1 MNTKAVI
8 ESRLARL
15 RTVMATSKSAR
26 ALNTERTYVTHIRQ
40 FLWFCAYCPEVK
52 TAPAEELAR
61 LYVESK
67 ARHWAVATVNQ
78 FRNALVYYYKH
89 VVEKPLGDLGQW
101 AEAKRPKRLP
111 VWLPDADMRTLL
123 GCMKGPARL
132 MAEIAYGSGLRS
144 HELASLRWKDI
155 DFTQNQIIV
164 RQGKGAKDRVTFL
177 PQVCIPALL
186 EHRERMRALWESD
199 RRQGR
204 AAVEVP
210 SSKFNGHDWAWFW
223 VWAAHSESTDPRTRI
238 VRRHHIHRSTLGKAI
253 AEAVKLWGKD
263 QRVTVHSLRHS
274 FATEM
279 LMSGM
284 PIHELKELMG
294 HAHIDTTEIYLHCLP
309 RLTTRRG
316 SPMDRQTA
324 TPNVLPFPAQSQA
337 ASSARIWSD
346 TPGRAR
352 A

>member
-1 MNTKAVI
+1 MNTKEVI

-15 RTVMATSKSAR
+15 RVVMATSKSAR
-26 ALNTERTYVTHIRQ
+26 ALNTERTYVSHIRA

-52 TAPAEELAR
+52 TAAPEDLAR

-89 VVEKPLGDLGQW
+89 VLEKPLGDLGQW

-111 VWLPDADMRTLL
+111 VWLPDAEMRALL
-123 GCMKGPARL
+123 ACMKGTSRL
-132 MAEIAYGSGLRS
+132 MAELAYGSGLRS

-177 PQVCIPALL
+177 PQACVPALL
-186 EHRERMRALWESD
+186 DHRESMRAMWESD
-199 RRQGR
+199 RREGR
-204 AAVEVP
+204 AGVEVP
-210 SSKFNGHDWAWFW
+210 SSKFNGQEWPWFW

-238 VRRHHIHRSTLGKAI
+238 VRRHHVHRSTLGKAI
-253 AEAVKLWGKD
+253 AEAVRLWGKD

-316 SPMDRQTA
+316 SPMDRQPS
-324 TPNVLPFPAQSQA
+324 TPNVVPFPVQSQA
-337 ASSARIWSD
+337 ASSALMSSL

>member
-1 MNTKAVI
+1 MNTKEVI

-111 VWLPDADMRTLL
+111 VWLPDA
-123 GCMKGPARL
+123 
-132 MAEIAYGSGLRS
+132 
-144 HELASLRWKDI
+144 
-155 DFTQNQIIV
+155 
-164 RQGKGAKDRVTFL
+164 
-177 PQVCIPALL
+177 
-186 EHRERMRALWESD
+186 
-199 RRQGR
+199 
-204 AAVEVP
+204 
-210 SSKFNGHDWAWFW
+210 
-223 VWAAHSESTDPRTRI
+223 
-238 VRRHHIHRSTLGKAI
+238 
-253 AEAVKLWGKD
+253 EAVKLWGKD

-324 TPNVLPFPAQSQA
+324 TPNVLHFPVHPSQRR
-337 ASSARIWSD
+337 SA
-346 TPGRAR
+346 
-352 A
+352 